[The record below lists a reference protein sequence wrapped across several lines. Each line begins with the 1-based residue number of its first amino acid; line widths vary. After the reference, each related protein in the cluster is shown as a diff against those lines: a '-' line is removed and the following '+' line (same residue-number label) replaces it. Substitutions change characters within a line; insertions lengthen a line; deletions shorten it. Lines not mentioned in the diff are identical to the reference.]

1 MSSKLVISCSQMT
14 YSKFSITLDSKLSIV
29 QNLYTQQLRLQL
41 FDLLN
46 KLNITTL
53 FLNTSLITLPLSWAF
68 RPNEDRMNRDRKHL
82 EKLGSLFLSEF
93 NLRVLLPN
101 FLSSSLKSKNEQHGV

>member
-14 YSKFSITLDSKLSIV
+14 YSKFSITLDSQLSIV

-46 KLNITTL
+46 KINITTL
-53 FLNTSLITLPLSWAF
+53 FLTASLITLPLSWAF
-68 RPNEDRMNRDRKHL
+68 GPTEDRMNRDSNHL
-82 EKLGSLFLSEF
+82 EKLWVSLS
-93 NLRVLLPN
+93 LRI
-101 FLSSSLKSKNEQHGV
+101 